1 MLASGGGSVKRKR
14 KRAKKP
20 IRIRIGKIIF
30 DLLLCFV
37 ALTMIP
43 VLFYRFV
50 NPPTTPLM
58 WIRWVESDTQKN
70 LHLNTWRP
78 IEKISPNIVK
88 AVLAAEDQKFFTHDG
103 FDWLAIEYAI
113 QANITTGRKL
123 GASTISMQTARNVF
137 LWQTR
142 TWLRKLLESY
152 FTVLIEF
159 FWSKQRILEVY
170 LNVIEWGDG
179 IFGCEQ
185 AAQKYFQRSAEIIS
199 PVESAWMAAVL
210 PSPRR
215 WTQRPTPAHVQ
226 TRQNKIL
233 DALPHMRTTRRG
245 ANVQ

>member
-1 MLASGGGSVKRKR
+1 MKRKS
-14 KRAKKP
+14 KRGKGKKP
-20 IRIRIGKIIF
+20 IRIRIGRIIF
-30 DLLLCFV
+30 DLLLCFI
-37 ALTMIP
+37 ALTLVP
-43 VLFYRFV
+43 VLLYKFV

-58 WIRWVESDTQKN
+58 WIRWVESGAQQT
-70 LHLNTWRP
+70 LPLSLNSWIP
-78 IEKISPNIVK
+78 IEEISPNIQK
-88 AVLAAEDQKFFTHDG
+88 AVIAAEDQKFFIHNG
-103 FDWLAIEYAI
+103 FDWLAIEHAI
-113 QANITTGRKL
+113 HANITTDRKL

-137 LWQTR
+137 LWQSR

-185 AAQKYFQRSAEIIS
+185 AAQTYFQHSSKILS

-215 WTQRPTPAHVQ
+215 WTHRPAPAHVQ
-226 TRQNKIL
+226 ARQIKIL
-233 DALPHMRTTRRG
+233 DTMPHTRMHIK
-245 ANVQ
+245 

>member
-1 MLASGGGSVKRKR
+1 MTKKRKR
-14 KRAKKP
+14 GKKP
-20 IRIRIGKIIF
+20 IRIRIGKIVF
-30 DLLLCFV
+30 DFLLCFV
-37 ALTMIP
+37 ALTIVP
-43 VLFYRFV
+43 VLLYRFV

-58 WIRWVESDTQKN
+58 WLRWVESDTRQN
-70 LHLNTWRP
+70 LRLNAWRP
-78 IEKISPNIVK
+78 IEEISPNILK
-88 AVLAAEDQKFFTHDG
+88 AVIAAEDQKFFTHNG

-113 QANITTGRKL
+113 QANITTDRKL

-185 AAQKYFQRSAEIIS
+185 AAQTYFQHSSKILS

-210 PSPRR
+210 PSPRHWIR
-215 WTQRPTPAHVQ
+215 RPTPAHVQ
-226 TRQNKIL
+226 ARQVKIL
-233 DALPHMRTTRRG
+233 DTLPHIR
-245 ANVQ
+245 VHIK

>member
-1 MLASGGGSVKRKR
+1 VKRKR
-14 KRAKKP
+14 KRGKGKKR

-30 DLLLCFV
+30 DICLCFV
-37 ALTMIP
+37 ALTIIP

-58 WIRWVESDTQKN
+58 WIRWMESGTQQN
-70 LHLNTWRP
+70 LPRSLNAWMP
-78 IEKISPNIVK
+78 IEKVSPNLLK
-88 AVLAAEDQKFFTHDG
+88 AVISAEDQKFFSHDG

-113 QANITTGRKL
+113 QTNLTTDRKV

-137 LWQTR
+137 LWQGR

-152 FTVLIEF
+152 FTVLIEI

-170 LNVIEWGDG
+170 VNVIEWGDG

-185 AAQKYFQRSAEIIS
+185 AAQTYFKHSSKIIS

-210 PSPRR
+210 PLPRH
-215 WTQRPTPAHVQ
+215 WTRRPTPAHVQ
-226 TRQNKIL
+226 ARQLKVL
-233 DALPHMRTTRRG
+233 DAMPHIRII
-245 ANVQ
+245 NK

>member
-1 MLASGGGSVKRKR
+1 MTKKSKRG
-14 KRAKKP
+14 KKP
-20 IRIRIGKIIF
+20 IRIRLGKIVF
-30 DLLLCFV
+30 DFLLCFV
-37 ALTMIP
+37 ALTIVP
-43 VLFYRFV
+43 VLLYRFV

-58 WIRWVESDTQKN
+58 WLRWVESDTRQN
-70 LHLNTWRP
+70 LRLNAWRP
-78 IEKISPNIVK
+78 IEEISPNILK
-88 AVLAAEDQKFFTHDG
+88 AVIAAEDQKFFTHNG

-113 QANITTGRKL
+113 QANITTDRKL

-185 AAQKYFQRSAEIIS
+185 AAQTYFQHSSKILS

-210 PSPRR
+210 PSPRH
-215 WTQRPTPAHVQ
+215 WTRRPTPAHVQ
-226 TRQNKIL
+226 ARQVKIL
-233 DALPHMRTTRRG
+233 DTLPHIR
-245 ANVQ
+245 VHIK

>member
-1 MLASGGGSVKRKR
+1 MKKKRKR
-14 KRAKKP
+14 SKGKKP
-20 IRIRIGKIIF
+20 IRIPRGKIVF
-30 DLLLCFV
+30 DLLLCFF
-37 ALTMIP
+37 ALTIIP
-43 VLFYRFV
+43 VLLYRFV

-58 WIRWVESDTQKN
+58 WIRWVENGTQLN
-70 LHLNTWRP
+70 LSRSLNSWMP
-78 IEKISPNIVK
+78 IEKISPNILK
-88 AVLAAEDQKFFTHDG
+88 AVIAAEDQKFFTHNG

-113 QANITTGRKL
+113 QTNFTIDRKL

-185 AAQKYFQRSAEIIS
+185 AAQTYFQHSSKILS
-199 PVESAWMAAVL
+199 PVDSAWMAAVL
-210 PSPRR
+210 PRPRH
-215 WTQRPTPAHVQ
+215 WTRRPTPAHVQ
-226 TRQNKIL
+226 ARQVKIL
-233 DALPHMRTTRRG
+233 DTLPHIR
-245 ANVQ
+245 VHIK